1 MNYIYFFHIAAFNVT
16 GFETHYKMVA
26 MFDENETTY
35 DNIADVLSYRSEMS
49 ILNIDNVDKNVMLNV
64 KVSGIQSCTDYYF
77 IHNTLSE
84 MKCRTLKPCAITHD
98 FALSNNTCIVSCP
111 CVNICK
117 ITVVLYSN
125 NGHSHGAIC
134 EVGLL

>member
-1 MNYIYFFHIAAFNVT
+1 
-16 GFETHYKMVA
+16 MVA
-26 MFDENETTY
+26 MFDENETTCH
-35 DNIADVLSYRSEMS
+35 NIADVLSYRSEMS
-49 ILNIDNVDKNVMLNV
+49 IQNIDNIDNIVMLNV
-64 KVSGIQSCTDYYF
+64 KDSGIQSCTDYYF

-98 FALSNNTCIVSCP
+98 LALRSNTCIVSCP

-117 ITVVLYSN
+117 ITVVLYSDY
-125 NGHSHGAIC
+125 GHSHGAVC